1 MRAMEAYRDWLERF
15 AGDRG
20 IMEELLSIRDQPE
33 EIEDRFYT
41 ELSFGTA
48 GMRGIIGAG
57 TNRMNQHTVRRASGG
72 LADFILSIPGM
83 AARGVV
89 IAYDS
94 RRFSAEFA
102 KDAALVLAARG
113 VRAFLFEALRPVPV
127 LSFAVRHL
135 KAAAGVAIT
144 ASHNPAQY
152 NGYKV
157 YWEDGAQLSPKMAEG
172 VTTCIQRL
180 GYGDSLPMDEA
191 DALGKGLLRIIG
203 NAEVDDDYI
212 RMVLSLSIRPELLAE
227 EGKRLSIV
235 FTPLHGTGNI
245 PVRRALREAGIPHV
259 TVVPE
264 QEAPDPDFPTVR
276 VPNPEE
282 AEAFSLAIPLAR
294 KVGATVVFGTDPDC
308 DRLGVAIRDGE
319 GVFHT
324 LTGNQI
330 GCLLLH
336 HILSGMKHR
345 GTLPENGAVLK
356 SIVSTELARTLCQ
369 AYGVALF
376 DTLTG
381 FKFIGEKIQLF
392 EDTGSHRFLFG
403 FEESF
408 GYLSGTQVRDKDAVN
423 ASLLLAEAA
432 CACAH
437 EGITLYDR
445 LQQIY
450 RDYGY
455 WSERVVSRNLPGK
468 DGLENMRALMQRL
481 RQKPPDHVGEFRVV
495 AVRDYLSGVRREGE
509 RVDPLQS
516 PPSDVLYFELEGGH
530 WFCIRPSGTE
540 PKIKLYTN
548 ACAPL
553 SMEEADRLASALT
566 GACENLLGE

>member
-102 KDAALVLAARG
+102 KDAALVLVARG

-172 VTTCIQRL
+172 VTACIQRL

-191 DALGKGLLRIIG
+191 AYHRECRGGRRLYPDGAL
-203 NAEVDDDYI
+203 
-212 RMVLSLSIRPELLAE
+212 
-227 EGKRLSIV
+227 
-235 FTPLHGTGNI
+235 PLHS
-245 PVRRALREAGIPHV
+245 P
-259 TVVPE
+259 
-264 QEAPDPDFPTVR
+264 
-276 VPNPEE
+276 
-282 AEAFSLAIPLAR
+282 
-294 KVGATVVFGTDPDC
+294 
-308 DRLGVAIRDGE
+308 
-319 GVFHT
+319 
-324 LTGNQI
+324 
-330 GCLLLH
+330 
-336 HILSGMKHR
+336 
-345 GTLPENGAVLK
+345 
-356 SIVSTELARTLCQ
+356 RT
-369 AYGVALF
+369 
-376 DTLTG
+376 
-381 FKFIGEKIQLF
+381 
-392 EDTGSHRFLFG
+392 
-403 FEESF
+403 
-408 GYLSGTQVRDKDAVN
+408 
-423 ASLLLAEAA
+423 
-432 CACAH
+432 
-437 EGITLYDR
+437 
-445 LQQIY
+445 
-450 RDYGY
+450 
-455 WSERVVSRNLPGK
+455 PG
-468 DGLENMRALMQRL
+468 
-481 RQKPPDHVGEFRVV
+481 
-495 AVRDYLSGVRREGE
+495 
-509 RVDPLQS
+509 
-516 PPSDVLYFELEGGH
+516 
-530 WFCIRPSGTE
+530 
-540 PKIKLYTN
+540 
-548 ACAPL
+548 
-553 SMEEADRLASALT
+553 
-566 GACENLLGE
+566 